1 MKFMKLINNIVAGI
15 SFISLFSCNTTFIDK
30 ETTTSGHIKIYADE
44 SFAPII
50 NAEVEAYKYSYPEAT
65 INQAFLPEDEAI
77 QAFVKDTARVV
88 FLTRELN
95 SDEKKYFNSIKLEPK
110 TTHIA
115 TDAIAFIVNPNNPD
129 SLLSTF
135 QINQI
140 IQAKTS
146 VWNKLGGKNKGNEA
160 ITLVFDQNN
169 SSNIRYAS
177 ENLKLNFKNK
187 NIFAAGSNE
196 KVIDYVSSHPFAI
209 GVIGVN
215 WVSDRDDT
223 TTLNFTK
230 KIKVVGISSQEHP
243 STELDYFQPFQAYI
257 AQGIYPFTR
266 KLYLISREPKT
277 GLGTGL
283 SAYIS
288 SDIGQKII
296 LKSGLLPATA
306 PIRIVKFHKQE

>member
-1 MKFMKLINNIVAGI
+1 MKVMKLLNLYFAGFT
-15 SFISLFSCNTTFIDK
+15 FISLFSCNSSVIDK
-30 ETTTSGHIKIYADE
+30 ETTTTGHIKIYADE

-65 INQAFLPEDEAI
+65 INQSFLPEDEAI
-77 QAFVKDTARVV
+77 QAFVKDTARIV

-95 SDEKKYFNSIKLEPK
+95 DAEKKYFTSIKLEPK

-115 TDAIAFIVNPNNPD
+115 TDAIAFIVHPQNPD

-135 QINQI
+135 QINEI
-140 IQAKTS
+140 TQAKTL
-146 VWNKLGGKNKGNEA
+146 VWNKLGGKNKSNEK

-177 ENLKLNFKNK
+177 ENLKLNFENK
-187 NIFAAGSNE
+187 QIFAAGSNE
-196 KVIDYVSSHPFAI
+196 KVIDYVSSHPNAI

-223 TTLNFTK
+223 TALNFTK
-230 KIKVVGISSQEHP
+230 KIKVVGVSSQEHP

-257 AQGIYPFTR
+257 AKGIYPFTR